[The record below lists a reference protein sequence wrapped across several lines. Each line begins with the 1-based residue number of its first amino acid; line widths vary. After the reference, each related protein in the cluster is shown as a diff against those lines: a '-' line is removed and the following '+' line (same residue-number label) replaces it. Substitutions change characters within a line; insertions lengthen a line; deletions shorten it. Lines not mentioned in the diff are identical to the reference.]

1 MEGRFEHGADSVRYL
16 RLMARY
22 QRLLNISRQ
31 LNAMLEIGLLLGRI
45 VSAASELTLTE
56 NASILLLDPGTGEL
70 RFEAT
75 TDSRIQ
81 EKFVVPLEGSIAG
94 WVFTHGQPVLVDD
107 GLNDPRIYRKIER
120 TIQFSTR
127 NMLAVPMQGHDRV
140 IGVLEAVN
148 KRDDALFDDE
158 DLDTLAAL
166 SAQAA
171 IAIENARLFQQNDKI
186 SELVHEIRAPL
197 AALKASATLLK
208 RPELPEESRMEV
220 VDTMVRQT
228 DRLDS
233 LTSAFLDLARLESG
247 RVTLDISSFNL
258 HELINDALRE
268 VQGLAQQKGISLHT
282 RFDREIDKVEAD
294 HEKIFRIVLNLLT
307 NAVKYNAENG
317 EIHVE
322 TRQMSQ
328 DKVRISVRDTGIGIP
343 PESQSRIFEKFYR
356 VPGTESVAKGTGLGL
371 VIAQRIAQA
380 HGGTMGLTS
389 KVGEGST
396 FYFII
401 PISHVAGSITF
412 DDSIT
417 ISP

>member
-1 MEGRFEHGADSVRYL
+1 
-16 RLMARY
+16 
-22 QRLLNISRQ
+22 
-31 LNAMLEIGLLLGRI
+31 
-45 VSAASELTLTE
+45 VS
-56 NASILLLDPGTGEL
+56 
-70 RFEAT
+70 
-75 TDSRIQ
+75 
-81 EKFVVPLEGSIAG
+81 
-94 WVFTHGQPVLVDD
+94 
-107 GLNDPRIYRKIER
+107 
-120 TIQFSTR
+120 
-127 NMLAVPMQGHDRV
+127 
-140 IGVLEAVN
+140 
-148 KRDDALFDDE
+148 
-158 DLDTLAAL
+158 
-166 SAQAA
+166 
-171 IAIENARLFQQNDKI
+171 
-186 SELVHEIRAPL
+186 
-197 AALKASATLLK
+197 
-208 RPELPEESRMEV
+208 
-220 VDTMVRQT
+220 
-228 DRLDS
+228 
-233 LTSAFLDLARLESG
+233 
-247 RVTLDISSFNL
+247 LDISSFNL

-282 RFDREIDKVEAD
+282 RFDREIGKVEAD

-322 TRQMSQ
+322 TRQMPQ

-356 VPGTESVAKGTGLGL
+356 VPGTETVAKGTGLGL

-380 HGGTMGLTS
+380 HGGTMGLKS